1 MVTKEISYL
10 FFFTGQ
16 IATANN
22 KALLNCCHAGI
33 SRFHSEKPKNYNRD
47 HILCLNSDGD
57 SIISGGGRKSIRPPV
72 VVVISQDD
80 PKYQITIDGRR
91 MTRQKSTT
99 PTIGEIASASGFK
112 YSPCEHIKIPNFGLN
127 LLFTDADLQGG
138 APGTPISGVS
148 DEFAQYERVPE
159 EYRES
164 QLNHARR
171 R

>member
-1 MVTKEISYL
+1 MY
-10 FFFTGQ
+10 
-16 IATANN
+16 
-22 KALLNCCHAGI
+22 
-33 SRFHSEKPKNYNRD
+33 YNGD

-91 MTRQKSTT
+91 IHRPSTA
-99 PTIGEIASASGFK
+99 PTIGESEIASASGFK
-112 YSPCEHIKIPNFGLN
+112 FSRSEHKIPNFGIH
-127 LLFTDADLQGG
+127 LFFADGDLQGG
-138 APGTPISGVS
+138 SPGTPISGVS